1 MEGVVIE
8 MTDGESCTR
17 ERSGSSC
24 GGGCGGPSMEHFRKP
39 RSVSAEMRQPPP
51 EPFCSH
57 QDRNTYKEEP
67 EPGVE
72 EEIRL
77 GVGPWCLCLLV
88 FIGCLL
94 LSLLLCFCEFFYFFS
109 P

>member
-24 GGGCGGPSMEHFRKP
+24 GGGYGGSIPKP

>member
-17 ERSGSSC
+17 EGSGSSC
-24 GGGCGGPSMEHFRKP
+24 GGRCGGSIPKP

-77 GVGPWCLCLLV
+77 GTLV
-88 FIGCLL
+88 SLSFSFHWLSSSVPSPLL
-94 LSLLLCFCEFFYFFS
+94 L
-109 P
+109 

>member
-77 GVGPWCLCLLV
+77 GTLV
-88 FIGCLL
+88 SLSFSFHWLSSSVPSPLL
-94 LSLLLCFCEFFYFFS
+94 L
-109 P
+109 